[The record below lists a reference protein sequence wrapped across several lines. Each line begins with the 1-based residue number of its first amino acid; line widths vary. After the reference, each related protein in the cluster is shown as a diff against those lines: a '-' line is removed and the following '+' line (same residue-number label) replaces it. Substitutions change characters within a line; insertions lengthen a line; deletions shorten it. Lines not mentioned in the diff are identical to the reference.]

1 MGEAFP
7 IGKLLCTYPNAG
19 HAPRRGRMEL
29 GISLTLSDPPDA
41 QPLQGSKG
49 QQQFSNRGYSPLPTH
64 AEGNHEDQRVPAHDP
79 DTWLHGIWV
88 SAFRQTH

>member
-1 MGEAFP
+1 
-7 IGKLLCTYPNAG
+7 
-19 HAPRRGRMEL
+19 MEL

-41 QPLQGSKG
+41 QPLQDSKG
-49 QQQFSNRGYSPLPTH
+49 QQQFSNHGYNPLSTH
-64 AEGNHEDQRVPAHDP
+64 AEGNHEDQRVAAHDP